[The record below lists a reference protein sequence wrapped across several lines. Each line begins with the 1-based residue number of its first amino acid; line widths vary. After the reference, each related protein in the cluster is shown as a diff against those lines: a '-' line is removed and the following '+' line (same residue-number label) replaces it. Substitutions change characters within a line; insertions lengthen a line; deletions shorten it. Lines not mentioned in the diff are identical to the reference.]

1 MKKKVLFCGG
11 LFLFGLMGLVCC
23 GVRSPEFLRR
33 VDTAMGT
40 VITQQIYMTGPDEAV
55 AEEII
60 AAIEELENGT
70 LSWRNDASELARV
83 NKTAGEPEGFFVSP
97 QLEALLHKCLKV
109 SKDSQGAFDITIGEV
124 ARLWD
129 IDRWAAGEG
138 IGEYQL
144 PEEAQIKELLEE
156 AGYTRIRL
164 SDQRIY
170 LPQGMSLDMGAV
182 GKGAALDEI
191 LALMEENEQITGAVI
206 SVGGSVLTYGEKP
219 DGSAWS
225 VGIVDPV
232 DNSHMVGTLSLTGQW
247 CISTSGDYE
256 RYVEVDG
263 VRYHHIIDP
272 FTGYPA
278 DSGVRSVTILAKDG
292 VLSDALSTAC
302 FVLGEERGLL
312 LAKEYGVEAL
322 FVDKAGNISM
332 TEGMYAYFR

>member
-1 MKKKVLFCGG
+1 MKKKVLFCGA
-11 LFLFGLMGLVCC
+11 LVLLGSLWLSGC
-23 GVRSPEFLRR
+23 GARSPESLQC

-40 VITQQIYMTGPDEAV
+40 VITQQIYMTEPDEAV

-60 AAIEELENGT
+60 AVIDELENST
-70 LSWRNDASELARV
+70 LSWRIDSSDLARV
-83 NKTAGEPEGFFVSP
+83 NRAAGDLEGNPLSP
-97 QLEALLHKCLKV
+97 RLEALLHKCQEV
-109 SKDSQGAFDITIGEV
+109 SKDSGGAFDITIGEV

-138 IGEYQL
+138 SGDYQL
-144 PEEAQIKELLEE
+144 PKKERIRELLAD
-156 AGYTRIRL
+156 AGYAKLRL
-164 SDQRIY
+164 SDHRLY
-170 LPQGMSLDMGAV
+170 LPQGMSLDMGAI

-225 VGIVDPV
+225 VGIADPA
-232 DNSHMVGTLSLTGQW
+232 DTSHMVGTLSLTGQW

-272 FTGYPA
+272 TTGYPA
-278 DSGVRSVTILAKDG
+278 DSGVSSVTILAKDG
-292 VLSDALSTAC
+292 ALSDALSTAC
-302 FVLGEERGLL
+302 FILGEEKGLL
-312 LAKEYGVEAL
+312 LAKRYGVEAL
-322 FVDKAGNISM
+322 FVDKVGNISM
-332 TEGMYAYFR
+332 TEGMKLYFR